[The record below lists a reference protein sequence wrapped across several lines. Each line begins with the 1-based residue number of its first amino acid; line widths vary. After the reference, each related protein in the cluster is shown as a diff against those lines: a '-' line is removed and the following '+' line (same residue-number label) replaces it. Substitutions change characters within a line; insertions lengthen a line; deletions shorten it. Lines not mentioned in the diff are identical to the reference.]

1 MYDPPMKL
9 LLLLPLL
16 ACATPAGTARGIT
29 IHASHYASMNGVRIG
44 KGEDAMT
51 CNRETFTG
59 SHIVRWYC
67 RTEQEGPQY
76 ELGVPIRLS
85 LR

>member
-1 MYDPPMKL
+1 MYTRAVKL
-9 LLLLPLL
+9 LLLFPLL
-16 ACATPAGTARGIT
+16 ACATARRPVREIT
-29 IHASHYASMNGVRIG
+29 IRASHYDSMMGVRIG

-51 CNRETFTG
+51 CNRETITG
-59 SHIVRWYC
+59 SHILRWYC